1 MLWQSRPSSA
11 LHGLLL
17 RGTHIQIAFAC
28 SQIAKVRS
36 MVEHAIICEMLI
48 LQYIGSYSKYSKMN
62 GIASLTVS
70 IPTKWV

>member
-1 MLWQSRPSSA
+1 MLWQSIPASA

-17 RGTHIQIAFAC
+17 RGMHIQIAFAC
-28 SQIAKVRS
+28 SEITKVRS

-48 LQYIGSYSKYSKMN
+48 LQYVGSYSNYPKMN

-70 IPTKWV
+70 VPTKWV